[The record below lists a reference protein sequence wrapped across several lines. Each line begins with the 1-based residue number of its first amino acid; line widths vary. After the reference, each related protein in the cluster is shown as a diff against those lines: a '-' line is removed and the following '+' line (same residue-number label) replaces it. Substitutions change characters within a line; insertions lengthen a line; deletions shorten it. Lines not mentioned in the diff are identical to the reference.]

1 MYALFE
7 IIGEVFLVQEN
18 IRIVVFLVESV
29 FHLLKAFDDS
39 GEVTVPR
46 QYDKSRVG
54 SSVLY
59 RVGHL
64 SSFVIF
70 IWYALLV
77 RW

>member
-1 MYALFE
+1 MYALLE
-7 IIGEVFLVQEN
+7 IIGEIFLVQED

-29 FHLLKAFDDS
+29 FHLLKALEDS

-46 QYDKSRVG
+46 QYGKSRVG
-54 SSVLY
+54 SSAPC

-64 SSFVIF
+64 SSLVIF